1 MFTDVMLEYFRGER
15 FEAFIVILPKGLAM
29 IHTLVLKGARIR
41 APVRASGAQ
50 CVHLV

>member
-29 IHTLVLKGARIR
+29 IGFGAAMLILDRT
-41 APVRASGAQ
+41 AFV
-50 CVHLV
+50 